1 MRTRRRT
8 AEVLL
13 SRPLPQSKPSAA
25 AALPFP
31 LLWAFHG
38 RPLSETISCV
48 LAHHSARRRARRLPP
63 DRARR
68 VSLLSPVGNVV
79 EPGSRAVERDEGQS
93 FGHNLCGSV
102 PPCVKAPPGLR
113 HVPRWRHDF
122 RGRKRAGPSPG
133 ARLAINR
140 GIRHQMKIEAVCTR
154 VTSRPYTNARGVTTT
169 YFDAM
174 WMSPPWPRCACC
186 P

>member
-48 LAHHSARRRARRLPP
+48 LAHHSAKRRARRLPP
-63 DRARR
+63 ERARR
-68 VSLLSPVGNVV
+68 VSLLSPVGIVGAPASASEESRSNGLALS
-79 EPGSRAVERDEGQS
+79 GSEARDEGQS

-102 PPCVKAPPGLR
+102 PR
-113 HVPRWRHDF
+113 
-122 RGRKRAGPSPG
+122 
-133 ARLAINR
+133 
-140 GIRHQMKIEAVCTR
+140 
-154 VTSRPYTNARGVTTT
+154 TSRPRQGCGMFRAGVMISEDGNGPDLPPGRGSQSTGG
-169 YFDAM
+169 FDIK
-174 WMSPPWPRCACC
+174 
-186 P
+186 